1 MDWAFDTETGRFL
14 KKNGGMYLIDGR
26 EALKQKIYKT
36 LKTRRGRYAAYPND
50 FGSDALS
57 RIMGMTDL
65 SAAEEIIRA
74 DIEETLLAIEG
85 VRAVR
90 DFAFVREDAEL
101 HASFL
106 VQTIYGNLEAEF

>member
-1 MDWAFDTETGRFL
+1 
-14 KKNGGMYLIDGR
+14 
-26 EALKQKIYKT
+26 
-36 LKTRRGRYAAYPND
+36 
-50 FGSDALS
+50 
-57 RIMGMTDL
+57 MTDL